1 PRNSRTTPCTDK
13 AHVQAVVPRARRQ
26 AWRRRVAPYWE
37 NRCQARFSAPDA
49 APDDC
54 GQAQKRQNRSVD
66 RDSGRRPDR
75 TGIDLDPSESP
86 HRSRW
91 SSALGRVAR
100 SGGAHAWNCAAPAAL
115 QTARK
120 HLDMNLALATY
131 VG

>member
-1 PRNSRTTPCTDK
+1 M
-13 AHVQAVVPRARRQ
+13 AHVPTDVPPARPRAWTHQ
-26 AWRRRVAPYWE
+26 VEPDWE
-37 NRCQARFSAPDA
+37 NRCRARFSAPHA
-49 APDDC
+49 ALDDC
-54 GQAQKRQNRSVD
+54 GQSQKRQIRSVD

-91 SSALGRVAR
+91 SSAHGRVAR
-100 SGGAHAWNCAAPAAL
+100 SGGAHAWNCAAPAAP

-120 HLDMNLALATY
+120 HLSLNLALATY

>member
-1 PRNSRTTPCTDK
+1 M
-13 AHVQAVVPRARRQ
+13 AHVRAGVPPAPRRAWTHQ
-26 AWRRRVAPYWE
+26 VEPDWE
-37 NRCQARFSAPDA
+37 NRCRARFSAPDA

-54 GQAQKRQNRSVD
+54 GQSQKRQIRSVD
-66 RDSGRRPDR
+66 QDSGHRPDR

-91 SSALGRVAR
+91 SSAHGRVAR
-100 SGGAHAWNCAAPAAL
+100 SDGAHAWNFAALAAL

-120 HLDMNLALATY
+120 HLSLNLASATY